1 MPLNDIPDL
10 TDLDYDAQNFKDLA
24 DSDFGMELW
33 KFMKRS
39 DNLVRMETATYLDRA
54 AVEPLAPGL
63 LRIFGPEVA
72 QDRIKQMIGHMAR
85 QIMDAMGFTIDRQGL
100 RITRESMFTTAT
112 RYTSEDL
119 KRDRSMAISPEQ
131 RKVWLEKT
139 ADSSFNRW
147 IAAQVNRDDGSLD
160 LDSLYAVAKKYGVAK
175 EYRHLNPGQQ
185 RMTIGLALR
194 ARVPST
200 EYETI

>member
-1 MPLNDIPDL
+1 MPTNDVPDL
-10 TDLDYDAQNFKDLA
+10 AGLEYEAQNFKDLA
-24 DSDFGMELW
+24 DTEFGAELW

-85 QIMDAMGFTIDRQGL
+85 QVMGAMGFTIDRQGL

-131 RKVWLEKT
+131 RKAWLEKT

-147 IAAQVNRDDGSLD
+147 IAAQVNRVDGTLD
-160 LDSLYAVAKKYGVAK
+160 LDRLYAVAKKYGVAK

-200 EYETI
+200 EYDNV